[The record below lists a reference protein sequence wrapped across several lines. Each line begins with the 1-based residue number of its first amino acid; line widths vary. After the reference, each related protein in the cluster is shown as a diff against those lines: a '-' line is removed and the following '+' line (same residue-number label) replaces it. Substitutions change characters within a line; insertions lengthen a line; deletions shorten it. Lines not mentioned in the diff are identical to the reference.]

1 MISDVLR
8 YSIDVFYALRCFK
21 VFSGCSH
28 LLTDVFKMSSDDLRC
43 SDMFS
48 EDHKC
53 WILDFLQIFSRCS
66 LDVLWMF
73 LGFFQD
79 VLKGL
84 VSVVGLG
91 GLVPKPLVV

>member
-1 MISDVLR
+1 MFL
-8 YSIDVFYALRCFK
+8 

-28 LLTDVFKMSSDDLRC
+28 LLTDVFKMCSDDLRC
-43 SDMFS
+43 S

-53 WILDFLQIFSRCS
+53 WMLDFLQIFSRCS

-73 LGFFQD
+73 SGFFQD

>member
-1 MISDVLR
+1 M
-8 YSIDVFYALRCFK
+8 
-21 VFSGCSH
+21 
-28 LLTDVFKMSSDDLRC
+28 LTDVFKMCSDDLRC

-53 WILDFLQIFSRCS
+53 WMLDFLQIFSRCS

-73 LGFFQD
+73 SGFFQD

>member
-1 MISDVLR
+1 MFL
-8 YSIDVFYALRCFK
+8 
-21 VFSGCSH
+21 VFSGYSH
-28 LLTDVFKMSSDDLRC
+28 LLTDAFKMCLDDLRC

-53 WILDFLQIFSRCS
+53 WMLDFLQIFSRCS
-66 LDVLWMF
+66 FDVLWMF
-73 LGFFQD
+73 SGFFLD

-91 GLVPKPLVV
+91 GLVPKPVVV

>member
-1 MISDVLR
+1 MFL
-8 YSIDVFYALRCFK
+8 

-28 LLTDVFKMSSDDLRC
+28 LLTDVFKMCSDDLRC

-53 WILDFLQIFSRCS
+53 WMLDFLQIFSRCS

>member
-1 MISDVLR
+1 MFL
-8 YSIDVFYALRCFK
+8 

-28 LLTDVFKMSSDDLRC
+28 LLTDVFKMCSDDLRC

-53 WILDFLQIFSRCS
+53 LTLDFLQIFSRCS

-73 LGFFQD
+73 SGFFQD

-91 GLVPKPLVV
+91 GLIPKPLVV

>member
-1 MISDVLR
+1 MFL
-8 YSIDVFYALRCFK
+8 

-28 LLTDVFKMSSDDLRC
+28 LLTDVFKMCSDDLRC

-53 WILDFLQIFSRCS
+53 WMLDFLQIFSRCS

-73 LGFFQD
+73 SGFFQD

-91 GLVPKPLVV
+91 GLIPKPLVV

>member
-1 MISDVLR
+1 MFLDVLDVLR
-8 YSIDVFYALRCFK
+8 CFWCSQDALI
-21 VFSGCSH
+21 CSE
-28 LLTDVFKMSSDDLRC
+28 MCSDDLRC

-53 WILDFLQIFSRCS
+53 WMLDFLQIFSRCS

>member
-1 MISDVLR
+1 MFWVL
-8 YSIDVFYALRCFK
+8 
-21 VFSGCSH
+21 SGCSH
-28 LLTDVFKMSSDDLRC
+28 LLRDVFKMSSDDLRC

-48 EDHKC
+48 EYHIC
-53 WILDFLQIFSRCS
+53 WMLDFLQILSRCS
-66 LDVLWMF
+66 LDVLRIF
-73 LGFFQD
+73 PGFSQD

>member
-1 MISDVLR
+1 MFL
-8 YSIDVFYALRCFK
+8 

-28 LLTDVFKMSSDDLRC
+28 LLTDVFKMCSDDLRC

-53 WILDFLQIFSRCS
+53 WMLDFLQIFSRCS

-73 LGFFQD
+73 SGFFQD